1 MEQKTL
7 DKVKNIINN
16 EKVQNA
22 FYNLYDR
29 WEDENRYEDLNEY
42 GKCIMN
48 AIHKNVPESG
58 AKLVK
63 TTNSPFGI
71 IFNVDNVD
79 FHLYVKVNGGYLVL
93 SCKLS
98 KTLLYG

>member
-7 DKVKNIINN
+7 DKVKSIINN

-29 WEDENRYEDLNEY
+29 WEDENRYEELDEY

-48 AIHKNVPESG
+48 SIHKNVPDSG
-58 AKLVK
+58 AKLVN
-63 TTNSPFGI
+63 TTCSPFGI
-71 IFNVDNVD
+71 IFSVDD
-79 FHLYVKVNGGYLVL
+79 IGFHLYVKVNGSYLVL
-93 SCKLS
+93 TCRLS
-98 KTLLYG
+98 NI